1 MHIDI
6 YTKTCKS
13 RIGICEIRS
22 VNLRKL
28 LGQAEPRLF
37 FFPAIARKRS
47 AETSPIGPDVATS
60 GMVAK
65 TARLGSH
72 CIKSDHLERR

>member
-1 MHIDI
+1 MQEQNWD
-6 YTKTCKS
+6 
-13 RIGICEIRS
+13 
-22 VNLRKL
+22 LRDQKRESQKAA
-28 LGQAEPRLF
+28 GPSGTQTLF
-37 FFPAIARKRS
+37 FSKIARKRS